1 MPSGKIKYNPY
12 AIFKESRTP
21 PGLYA
26 RQKWLNEGKSEQYRA
41 DFTTT
46 VTALKSPFSDY
57 NDRFEGILDSLH
69 RLFGLHL
76 TVREMDPFINTTL
89 RELIVE
95 CNGRLPKIKRA
106 LLTDQL
112 RGLPFAATSLEF
124 FIVPATLFLSS
135 IFGKA
140 NDPPIK
146 KLYDKLASDV
156 MNSTAF
162 RRDPAAMY
170 NSLRALVVHPGNEF
184 RSVTDSVVSWMFDRQ
199 TAKGDWGPMIPFYQ
213 AVNALAH
220 LNGPEANGQ
229 FKKALVHVIDIQNTD
244 GSWGSADKE
253 WQTFLVVHALRN
265 KGVL

>member
-1 MPSGKIKYNPY
+1 MLAVKIKYNPY

-26 RQKWLNEGKSEQYRA
+26 RQKWLNEGKSEQYGA

-46 VTALKSPFSDY
+46 VAELKSPFSDY
-57 NDRFEGILDSLH
+57 SDRFERILDALH

-76 TVREMDPFINTTL
+76 TVREVEPFINTIL
-89 RELIVE
+89 GDLIVE
-95 CNGRLPKIKRA
+95 CNGRLAKIKRE
-106 LLTDQL
+106 LMTDQL
-112 RGLPFAATSLEF
+112 QGLPFAATMWKF

-146 KLYDKLASDV
+146 KLYDRMASDV
-156 MNSTAF
+156 MDSTAF
-162 RRDPAAMY
+162 RRDPAAMH
-170 NSLRALVVHPGNEF
+170 NALRALVVHPGNEF

-213 AVNALAH
+213 ALNALGH
-220 LNGPEANGQ
+220 LEGPEANAQ
-229 FKKALVHVIDIQNTD
+229 FEKALLHIIDIQNRD
-244 GSWGSADKE
+244 GSWESADKE